1 MESII
6 AFLFKLVDR
15 FIPKKEWNG
24 SEENI
29 RNARIVY
36 GAFLLIFVND
46 ILFCT
51 LGFIQHDRVLPWI
64 VLICGI
70 LMGLT
75 PLYHKYY
82 GSLNAAGLWI
92 SGVCTAMLL
101 STSLLSGGMHS
112 SSQVWFGALIVFV
125 MVTQGSK
132 PALILTGVIGL
143 ETLTVWWLSAHG
155 VVFPDYENPV
165 DKAISWSLSFSASLF
180 LVVCILHGF
189 FETHRHAIR
198 NLDRQTKTLLIQTK
212 ELGQAKF
219 EAEAASKSRSEFIAT
234 VSHEI
239 RTPMNGILGVTQ
251 LMNGTVLSQEQQK
264 FMHALRISAE
274 GLLSILGDI
283 LDFSKIEAGKLEVLT
298 EPFSLKAVC
307 EESLSVFAGISE
319 TKNLKINFQYHN
331 GLPNHVIGDPV
342 RIRQVLLNL
351 IGNAVKFTEKGVI
364 EVNVFPLEGRKDW
377 VKCTVKDQGI
387 GMSEATLKILFQPY
401 TQADAS
407 SSRKF
412 GGTGLGLAIC
422 NRLIALMGGK
432 ISVDS
437 QLGQGSCFSFEL
449 ALLETKLPVKSSVV
463 PVPEVKNMALPKA
476 HVLVAEDNAVNLMVV
491 VKMLEKLNV
500 SIEVAHN
507 GIEAVEHW
515 EKGSFDLIFMD
526 CQMPE
531 MDGYLASQTIRAK
544 ENASKTGLRIPIVA
558 LTAHAMEE
566 DRIRCLAA
574 GMDAYLTKPVKSS
587 SLGEALAAWVHDKSS
602 LSFALKKAFEK
613 AA

>member
-1 MESII
+1 MGVII
-6 AFLFKLVDR
+6 AFFFRLVDS
-15 FIPKKEWNG
+15 FIPTKEWNS

-36 GAFLLIFVND
+36 GAFILILGND

-64 VLICGI
+64 VLVCGI

-82 GSLNAAGLWI
+82 GNLSAAGLWI
-92 SGVCTAMLL
+92 SAVCTVMLL
-101 STSLLSGGMHS
+101 STSLLSGGMYS
-112 SSQVWFGALIVFV
+112 SSQVWYGALIVFV

-132 PALILTGVIGL
+132 SALILTGVIGL

-155 VVFPDYENPV
+155 IVFPDYENPA
-165 DKAISWSLSFSASLF
+165 DKAISWSLSFPASLF
-180 LVVCILHGF
+180 LVVCLLHGF
-189 FETHRHAIR
+189 FEAHRHAIR

-239 RTPMNGILGVTQ
+239 RTPMNGILGVAQ
-251 LMNGTVLSQEQQK
+251 LMNETVLSQDQQK

-283 LDFSKIEAGKLEVLT
+283 LDFSKIEAGKLEVLA
-298 EPFSLKAVC
+298 EPFSLKSMC
-307 EESLSVFAGISE
+307 EESLSVFAGIAE
-319 TKNLKINFQYHN
+319 TKKLKLDLHFHQ
-331 GLPNHVIGDPV
+331 GLPKHVIGDPV

-351 IGNAVKFTEKGVI
+351 VGNSIKFTEKGVI
-364 EVNVFPLEGRKDW
+364 TVNVFSVEGRKDW
-377 VKCTVKDQGI
+377 IKFMVKDQGI

-432 ISVDS
+432 ISVES

-449 ALLETKLPVKSSVV
+449 ALLETKLPVKPTNV
-463 PVPEVKNMALPKA
+463 PVPVVENITVPKSR
-476 HVLVAEDNAVNLMVV
+476 VLVAEDNAVNLIVV

-507 GIEAVEHW
+507 GIEAVELW
-515 EKGSFDLIFMD
+515 EKGDFDLIFMD
-526 CQMPE
+526 CQMPG
-531 MDGYLASQTIRAK
+531 MDGYVASQTIRAK
-544 ENASKTGLRIPIVA
+544 ESASKTGLRIPIVA

-574 GMDAYLTKPVKSS
+574 GMDAYLTKPVKLS

-602 LSFALKKAFEK
+602 LSSALKKAFK
-613 AA
+613 KMA